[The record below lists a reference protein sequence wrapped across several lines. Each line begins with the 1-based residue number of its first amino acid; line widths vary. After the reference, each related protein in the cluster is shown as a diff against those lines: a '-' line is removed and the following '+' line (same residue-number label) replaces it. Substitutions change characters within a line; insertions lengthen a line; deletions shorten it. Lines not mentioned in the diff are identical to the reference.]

1 MEHVAIVC
9 LTRVVTNHMLILQKH
24 EKKSVRLSP
33 ACASLILVPL
43 RIGLTLVAQKEKL
56 IKSFLLCFMF

>member
-24 EKKSVRLSP
+24 EKKVTFS
-33 ACASLILVPL
+33 C
-43 RIGLTLVAQKEKL
+43 
-56 IKSFLLCFMF
+56 LCFLNISSAENRFSAGRTKRKVN